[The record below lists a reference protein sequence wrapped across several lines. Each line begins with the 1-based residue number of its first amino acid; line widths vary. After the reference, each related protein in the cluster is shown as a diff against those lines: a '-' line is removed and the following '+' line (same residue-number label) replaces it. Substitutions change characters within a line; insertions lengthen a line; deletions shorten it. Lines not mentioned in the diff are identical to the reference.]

1 MNLRP
6 AWVEV
11 DLSAVAHNFRAIRR
25 ITAPEAGIM
34 AVVKANAYG
43 HGALEVSRTV
53 LGEGADGLAVAILN
67 EARQLRDVGIN
78 APILIFGYTPPE
90 QLRQV
95 VELAVSQTVFTW
107 EAAKLL
113 NEAAGSLNKTAKIH
127 IKVDTG
133 MARIGFAPDDA
144 SVDIIMRISKLPH
157 LEIEGIWTHFAVADS
172 REKDFTRMQY
182 AFFNAF
188 IEKLAQKGLRIPF
201 QHICNSAGLID
212 LPEYHLDMVRPGICL
227 YGLYPSDEV
236 DKSKL
241 HLKPAMSMKARVA
254 FVKPV
259 SAGTTVSYGRT
270 FTVPR
275 DTVVA
280 TIPLG
285 YADGYTRAYSN
296 KAQVLIRGKRAPV
309 IGRVCM
315 DQFMVDAG
323 HIAGVAAG
331 DEVVLMGRQGNEEI
345 TADELAGLLGTINYE
360 ITCMVGAR
368 MPRIYEAR

>member
-67 EARQLRDVGIN
+67 EARQLRDAGIN

-188 IEKLAQKGLRIPF
+188 IEKLGQKGVRIPLK
-201 QHICNSAGLID
+201 HICNSAGLID

-345 TADELAGLLGTINYE
+345 TVDELAGLLGTINYE